1 MSFPA
6 TVIPV
11 MIASPGDV
19 HHYRAIATDI
29 LHEWNYIHSES
40 TGVVLMPVAWETHS
54 SPELGA
60 SAQELINNRVLKDCD
75 LLIGIFWTR
84 LGTPTLNAPSGSAEE
99 IQRHVKAGKPA
110 MVYFSDQ
117 PVALGS
123 VDMAQYE
130 ALKQFRQWC
139 EASGIVGTFFYPE
152 DLRAKL
158 SRQVQITL
166 RDNPYLMEIVATAQT
181 GYDSNR
187 PGEARSPV
195 VSLSTEAKEL
205 LQAAANDPQAMII
218 SVQGVDHYAIS
229 VGNHGFGDPHDRRVM
244 SKWEYGIEELL
255 NLDLVRREG
264 GRPGLATYRLTEP
277 RYRAAEQ
284 LSASR

>member
-19 HHYRAIATDI
+19 HDYRAIATDI

-84 LGTPTLNAPSGSAEE
+84 LGTPTLNAPSGSVEE
-99 IQRHVKAGKPA
+99 IQRHLKARKPA

-139 EASGIVGTFFYPE
+139 EASGIVGTFFSRE

-166 RDNPYLMEIVATAQT
+166 RDNPYLMEIVAAAQT
-181 GYDSNR
+181 EYDSNR
-187 PGEARSPV
+187 PSEGRSPV
-195 VSLSTEAKEL
+195 ASLSTEAKEL
-205 LQAAANDPQAMII
+205 LKAAANDPQAMIV
-218 SVQGVDHYAIS
+218 SVQGIDHYAIS
-229 VGNHGFGDPHDRRVM
+229 VGNHGFGDPRDRRVM

-264 GRPGLATYRLTEP
+264 GRAGVGTYRLTEP
-277 RYRAAEQ
+277 GYRAAEQ